1 MARRKDW
8 GKTDELKLIKN
19 YPIKTIQELMLMFPG
34 RSQDS
39 INTKI
44 KRLKAE
50 GKISGGKVEEAI
62 QRSYEQR
69 GTDLIFT
76 IDQLKK

>member
-8 GKTDELKLIKN
+8 GKTDENKLIEN

-50 GKISGGKVEEAI
+50 GKISGGKVEETI